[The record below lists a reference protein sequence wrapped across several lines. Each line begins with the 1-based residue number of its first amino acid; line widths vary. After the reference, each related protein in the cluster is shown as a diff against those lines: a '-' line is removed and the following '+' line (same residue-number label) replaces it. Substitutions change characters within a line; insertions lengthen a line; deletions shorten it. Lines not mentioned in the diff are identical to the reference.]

1 MTRAEALA
9 AATTYVDGVAPRNN
23 ARGYSD
29 GCLTPVQRIEQ
40 VLRVADWLLDGDQPD
55 TTIVSTWDGGTVR
68 EIDRPTFNHPNT
80 GAPLGEG

>member
-9 AATTYVDGVAPRNN
+9 AATTYVDGIAPRSN

-40 VLRVADWLLDGDQPD
+40 VLRVADWLLDGEQPD
-55 TTIVSTWDGGTVR
+55 TTTVSTWDGGTVR
-68 EIDRPTFNHPNT
+68 TFPNAST
-80 GAPLGEG
+80 QE